1 MYPFIKVRKETSVK
15 FFHIMVTVLVTLTF
29 IWWFL
34 VAMQTQLNSAIIVT
48 NTQNVEEDSTKIK
61 VDHINENGD
70 LYLDDTSKI
79 EDSIVNEYIMTTQGT
94 GTYYIPDNMMS
105 RELTCSESL
114 EIGKSY
120 IVLTVV
126 VYILGFLLLVN
137 SRGEKIKGILL
148 NILMCIV
155 SVLTVVVMEYYLS
168 NILQKNI
175 PAQEIVVGVYW
186 VFALTSILFWVFR
199 RRIWK

>member
-15 FFHIMVTVLVTLTF
+15 VFHIMVTILVILTF

-79 EDSIVNEYIMTTQGT
+79 EDSTVNEYIMTAHGT

-105 RELTCSESL
+105 RELTYSESL

-148 NILMCIV
+148 NVLMCIV

-168 NILQKNI
+168 NILQNNI

-186 VFALTSILFWVFR
+186 VFALTSILFRVFR
-199 RRIWK
+199 RRI